1 MSNIYLG
8 GNYIYDSGVST
19 CEAGGR
25 ELGACP
31 NSGLWTFEKIV
42 LEGSHADVAAR
53 MAAIPEGS
61 MNLEGQLRA
70 DGPIITL
77 NNVVAAGQLQ
87 AGAASLAEGRLTL
100 GSGANQSLTAA
111 QLATLTGGGNADALH
126 THAGGASPWIQVGNL
141 NDYFNLR
148 NRYPHTRYEY
158 GVTYN
163 TQ

>member
-1 MSNIYLG
+1 MKRAAESW
-8 GNYIYDSGVST
+8 
-19 CEAGGR
+19 GR
-25 ELGACP
+25 AP
-31 NSGLWTFEKIV
+31 TSGLWTFEKIV

-53 MAAIPEGS
+53 MAIPEGS

-126 THAGGASPWIQVGNL
+126 PRRGR
-141 NDYFNLR
+141 LR
-148 NRYPHTRYEY
+148 GFRS
-158 GVTYN
+158 GI
-163 TQ
+163 